1 MTLISRFDAAARST
15 TELHALH
22 TKALRDFAA
31 AARGSKA
38 RRDALAT
45 LEVIETELA
54 SRPKD
59 W

>member
-1 MTLISRFDAAARST
+1 MTLISRFDAASRST
-15 TELHALH
+15 TELHALY

-31 AARGSKA
+31 ASRGSNA

-45 LEVIETELA
+45 LEAIETALA